1 MIADETPAHSPVR
14 LLQKLAAYRALIASP
29 EPQRKP
35 SILAESTNFFS
46 RLWRPS
52 TTQQRTPSPVL
63 LASHEM
69 NSTSFDHISDSIP
82 TPPEALPPSISSPIV
97 NRRMSLIREVS
108 SKSSVNQNP
117 SQSSSSS
124 IVVPLS
130 MSAVMETQV
139 RQSSTMTDPS
149 FEDTTSEQPYDTA
162 SEFFSQSLDTNIDS
176 SNPGIVGDGEDADDA
191 DDKRASFQTPL
202 TYDERHRRLS
212 LSGKSPRPSI
222 PQLSS
227 LPTQIIEQPHS
238 DNQASPETS
247 IDLSNVS

>member
-1 MIADETPAHSPVR
+1 
-14 LLQKLAAYRALIASP
+14 
-29 EPQRKP
+29 
-35 SILAESTNFFS
+35 
-46 RLWRPS
+46 
-52 TTQQRTPSPVL
+52 
-63 LASHEM
+63 
-69 NSTSFDHISDSIP
+69 
-82 TPPEALPPSISSPIV
+82 
-97 NRRMSLIREVS
+97 
-108 SKSSVNQNP
+108 
-117 SQSSSSS
+117 
-124 IVVPLS
+124 
-130 MSAVMETQV
+130 METQV

-247 IDLSNVS
+247 IDLSNVSWSPLPSFIQLFSVHRTPTQYLIQWVLTQRCCLCSCRVRQREKTHTRSYIYIYTRTGEQKIAKMLFNAYSRTRNRK